1 MGRIE
6 GYIQEEPRRA
16 LEELSVMNRDS
27 LSGAR
32 ERGQYSLLLSMA
44 LDKNYI
50 DLKSDSLILPAAEYY
65 SRHGDN
71 YHRFLARY
79 YQGRV
84 YENATDYEKALK

>member
-1 MGRIE
+1 MLGLFSCGTPMGVEAELGRIE

-27 LSGAR
+27 LSRAQD
-32 ERGQYSLLLSMA
+32 RGRYSLLLSMA

-50 DLKSDSLILPAAEYY
+50 DLKNDSLIMPAVEYY

-71 YHRFLARY
+71 YH
-79 YQGRV
+79 
-84 YENATDYEKALK
+84 